1 MKSFSLFVR
10 IQCSSRVIISW
21 AFTCLVAV
29 CLSVLSATAMAQT
42 VELDRTLSPDAPG
55 GFFGNAFG
63 AHVASD
69 ENWLFVGAARES
81 VDTDG
86 DGILENSV
94 GVVRA
99 YKRNS
104 KGKIINPERPQLLV
118 GETARGLAG
127 PLGVRHG
134 AGIAV
139 SGDYL
144 FVAVAN
150 GRDFG
155 DLIDPLPDP
164 DVGSFFFAGQVWVY
178 VKDKGKWEG
187 PVQKLISD
195 VPTSNWGFG
204 GRTESRRIALFEFGH
219 GEQATVLAAIGE
231 HENIGNNGTAPKIHI
246 FKLTNGPDGPFER
259 IQIFGPPLGQSD
271 SFLGDQMIALDD
283 HLLLFAPS
291 TGGGRARAHVYR
303 LNEDGVLPGPG
314 SQLVPVQTA
323 ALPEQPDP
331 GCLSSGAIGGGG
343 GIVVITEPCA
353 GPGAAFV
360 YNFDPLADDPLTLS
374 QTLESAAVFGP
385 RIFGSHAFGSEENV
399 ATDGQL
405 IAIGSSDLGES
416 VEVEEL
422 HIYARN
428 GNVFSPVLLV
438 PSPNP
443 LDFSIFGLS
452 TTFIGNGQLAVGQ
465 MNLFGV
471 PGAVYIYNIN

>member
-1 MKSFSLFVR
+1 MKIVSLFVR
-10 IQCSSRVIISW
+10 IQCPSRVIISS

-29 CLSVLSATAMAQT
+29 CLSVLAATAMAQT
-42 VELDRTLSPDAPG
+42 VELDRTLSPDTPG
-55 GFFGNAFG
+55 HAFFGNAFG

-69 ENWLFVGAARES
+69 EDWLFVAAARES
-81 VDTDG
+81 VDLDSDG
-86 DGILENSV
+86 VLESTV

-104 KGKIINPERPQLLV
+104 KGKIINPDRPQLLI
-118 GETARGLAG
+118 GDRDELFGM
-127 PLGVRHG
+127 RHG

-144 FVAVAN
+144 FVTAGN
-150 GRDFG
+150 DRDFG
-155 DLIDPLPDP
+155 DLVDPAPDP
-164 DVGSFFFAGQVWVY
+164 DFGSFLFAGQVWVY
-178 VKDKGKWEG
+178 VKNKGKWEG
-187 PVQKLISD
+187 PVQKLTSD
-195 VPTSNWGFG
+195 VPTTNWGFG
-204 GRTESRRIALFEFGH
+204 GRTESRRIALFEFGR
-219 GEQATVLAAIGE
+219 GKQATVLAAIGE
-231 HENIGNNGTAPKIHI
+231 HENIGKVGTAPKIHI

-283 HLLLFAPS
+283 HLLLFS
-291 TGGGRARAHVYR
+291 SNVGGGRARAHVYR

-314 SQLVPVQTA
+314 SQLVPVQTV

-331 GCLSSGAIGGGG
+331 DCMSTGAIGGGG

-353 GPGAAFV
+353 GLGAAFV
-360 YNFDPLADDPLTLS
+360 YDFNPLADEPLTLT
-374 QTLESAAVFGP
+374 QALEPAAVFSPGT
-385 RIFGSHAFGSEENV
+385 FGSMQPFNGEQHV

-405 IAIGSSDLGES
+405 IAIGSSDFGES
-416 VEVEEL
+416 IEVEEL

-443 LDFSIFGLS
+443 LDFSLFGIS